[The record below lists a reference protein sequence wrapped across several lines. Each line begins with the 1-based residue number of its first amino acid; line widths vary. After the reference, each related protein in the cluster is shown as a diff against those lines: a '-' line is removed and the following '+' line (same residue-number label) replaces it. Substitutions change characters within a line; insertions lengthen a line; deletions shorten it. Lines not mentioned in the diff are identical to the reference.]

1 MSLKDECVTL
11 ILHVTADGVQSRSR
25 DGGLPYTD
33 VGSEAGRR
41 SSPPPALPLY
51 FGVAARCF
59 QSISPA
65 APGCSPQGC
74 VVTALWEAAAQS
86 VHGSLRAQ
94 DAALSPWLPM
104 GGVCSEEMK
113 AQ

>member
-1 MSLKDECVTL
+1 MGAA
-11 ILHVTADGVQSRSR
+11 LHRCRLWSWQTQ
-25 DGGLPYTD
+25 
-33 VGSEAGRR
+33 R
-41 SSPPPALPLY
+41 SSPALPLY

-59 QSISPA
+59 PEYFPSGSWVL
-65 APGCSPQGC
+65 PQGC

-94 DAALSPWLPM
+94 DAALSPWLPTE
-104 GGVCSEEMK
+104 GVCSAEMK